1 MSVGVVLTCRRLA
14 AVAAGLARSVLPVA
28 VLLASRSSVAAVTAP
43 NQSRPPQA
51 AASTASFRIHD
62 LMPDFWKFWAAAQ
75 GQPVSRQAELWQT
88 IYVNPHRALFDDLAA
103 ACREEYDPAW
113 ARAHYFPDLP
123 KIVPG
128 MHAADSDLPPKLSA
142 ARQHFLRMFPDMRW
156 SGDVY
161 LMASAYCFNG
171 RAQTI
176 AGHEAILLGIDT
188 RVALG
193 QKDPIPDM
201 THELFHRYH
210 YQFFDF
216 KPSSGYPLW
225 TTLWAEGMA
234 LYVAERLNPKASD
247 ADLSLFPI
255 GMPRRVDGR
264 RQELAADFLKVFS
277 ATDEADARKWFNDDD
292 SKDPVIPARAGYELG
307 ALVAREIAQ
316 RYSIQTMAHWSRSQ
330 AQPRIRAALLS
341 IARTRN

>member
-1 MSVGVVLTCRRLA
+1 MSVGVVRACRGLA
-14 AVAAGLARSVLPVA
+14 AAAAGLSRTVLPVA
-28 VLLASRSSVAAVTAP
+28 VLLASRASVAGVTA
-43 NQSRPPQA
+43 NQSRPLASA
-51 AASTASFRIHD
+51 APASFRIHN
-62 LMPDFWKFWAAAQ
+62 LMPDFWRFWAAAQ
-75 GQPVSRQAELWQT
+75 GRPVARQAELWQT
-88 IYVNPHRALFDDLAA
+88 LYVKPHRALFDDLAA
-103 ACREEYDPAW
+103 ACKDEFAPAW
-113 ARAHYFPDLP
+113 ARANYFPNLP
-123 KIVPG
+123 AIVAG
-128 MHAADSDLPPKLSA
+128 MRGADSGLPRKLSA
-142 ARQHFLRMFPDMRW
+142 ARQRFLRMFPDMRW

-161 LMASAYCFNG
+161 LMASGYCFNG
-171 RAQTI
+171 RAQII

-234 LYVAERLNPKASD
+234 LYVAERLNPQATD
-247 ADLSLFPI
+247 ADLSLFPV
-255 GMPRRVDGR
+255 GMPGRVDGR
-264 RQELAADFLKVFS
+264 RQELAADFLKAFG
-277 ATDEADARKWFNDDD
+277 ATDEADARKWFNDGN

-316 RYSIQTMAHWSRSQ
+316 RYSIQTMAHWSRRQ
-330 AQPRIRAALLS
+330 AEPQIQAALLS
-341 IARTRN
+341 MAHRRG